1 MKKRFLKTMVSA
13 LSIALVMGAFAGCA
27 KSGDNNSAGNNTGS
41 SNNTTTQKASGSIT
55 ADGSTALQPLV
66 QAVSQMF
73 TDANPDALITVNPGG
88 SGQGLK
94 DAAAGTVQIGNSD
107 VFAEEKLDQATAAT
121 LVDHKVCVVGFAAV
135 VNSKVTVDNLTKQ
148 QLVDI
153 FTGKIKN
160 WKEVGG
166 SDLPITLISR
176 PDSSGTKATFKK
188 YALDGAQE
196 ATGTALKEDSSGAVA
211 SAVKSTDGAISYL
224 ASSFLVSSAN
234 KEGLK
239 VLKFEGKEM
248 NKDNITTGA
257 YPIWSY
263 EHMYT
268 KGEATGL
275 TKIFLDYFKTPEV
288 TKKISDMGYI
298 PNSDMKVSR

>member
-1 MKKRFLKTMVSA
+1 MKRIFLKTIVSA
-13 LSIALVMGAFAGCA
+13 LSIALVVGAFAGCA
-27 KSGDNNSAGNNTGS
+27 KSDNSGENKSGS
-41 SNNTTTQKASGSIT
+41 NASASGSIT

-66 QAVSQMF
+66 AAVAKMF
-73 TDANPDALITVNPGG
+73 QDKNPDALITVNPGG

-94 DAAAGTVQIGNSD
+94 DVSAGAVQIGNSD
-107 VFAEEKLDQATAAT
+107 VFAEEKLDKSAAAG

-135 VNSKVTVDNLTKQ
+135 VNSKVTVDSLTKQ
-148 QLVDI
+148 QLIDI
-153 FTGKIKN
+153 FTGKITN
-160 WKEVGG
+160 WKDVGG
-166 SDLPITLISR
+166 SDLKITLISR

-188 YALDGAQE
+188 YALDGAKE

-211 SAVKSTDGAISYL
+211 GAVKTTDGAVAYL
-224 ASSFLVSSAN
+224 ASSFLVSDEN
-234 KEGLK
+234 KKDLK

-248 NKDNITTGA
+248 SKENITSGA

-268 KGEATGL
+268 KGEPSGL
-275 TKIFLDYFKTPEV
+275 TKTFLDYFNTPDV

-298 PNSDMKVSR
+298 VTSDMKVTR